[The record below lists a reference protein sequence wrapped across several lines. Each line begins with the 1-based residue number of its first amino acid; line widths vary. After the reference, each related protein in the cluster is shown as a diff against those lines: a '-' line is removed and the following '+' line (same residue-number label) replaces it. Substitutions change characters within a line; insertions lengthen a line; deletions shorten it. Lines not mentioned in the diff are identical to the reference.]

1 MLNFNKFL
9 ARGEAE
15 VLIIYPRNSG
25 QWQLY
30 FYLILIVA
38 LFFLLY
44 PLWHL
49 GSQGLILWVLLLGIL
64 IFSLA
69 SFLLKKNTYY
79 LLTNLNIW
87 HVFYVN
93 ENNIRTRGQLPLDL
107 IEEIQA
113 SGDNDI
119 IILANQEKFILFNI
133 KQRDLILNKL
143 QEIILPKIDKSVI
156 I

>member
-9 ARGEAE
+9 RTGEAE
-15 VLIIYPRNSG
+15 VLIIYPRSEN
-25 QWQLY
+25 WLLY
-30 FYLILIVA
+30 FYLFLIVA

-49 GSQGLILWVLLLGIL
+49 GSQGLILWFLLLGIL

-69 SFLLKKNTYY
+69 NYLLKKNTYY

-87 HVFYVN
+87 HIFYVN
-93 ENNIRTRGQLPLDL
+93 ENNVRVRGHLPLDL
-107 IEEIQA
+107 IEKIEA
-113 SGDNDI
+113 EGDDDI
-119 IILANQEKFILFNI
+119 LILANKEKFILFNV
-133 KQRDLILNKL
+133 KQRNFILNKL

>member
-1 MLNFNKFL
+1 MINFNKFL
-9 ARGEAE
+9 KTGEAE
-15 VLIIYPRNSG
+15 VLIIYPRSG
-25 QWQLY
+25 NWLLY
-30 FYLILIVA
+30 FYLFLMVA

-49 GSQGLILWVLLLGIL
+49 GSQGLILWFLLLGIL

-69 SFLLKKNTYY
+69 SYLLKKNTYY

-87 HVFYVN
+87 HIFYVN
-93 ENNIRTRGQLPLDL
+93 ENNVRVRGQLPLDL
-107 IEEIQA
+107 IEKIEA
-113 SGDNDI
+113 EGDDDI
-119 IILANQEKFILFNI
+119 LILANKEKFILFNV
-133 KQRDLILNKL
+133 KQRNFILAKL